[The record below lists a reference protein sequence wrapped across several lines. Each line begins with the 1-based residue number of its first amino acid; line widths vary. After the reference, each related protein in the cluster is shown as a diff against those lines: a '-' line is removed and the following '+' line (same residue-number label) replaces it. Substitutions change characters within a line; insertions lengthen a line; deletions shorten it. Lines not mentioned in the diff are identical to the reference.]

1 MRPVRHLHLG
11 AAFVM
16 SAVLTF
22 AQSGI
27 GPVTS
32 AVPQARHHIAH
43 PPTLIAPQY
52 KLKEIVNGFA
62 PLENPSGI
70 ITNFGF
76 LNDFP
81 PQPIEATKTC
91 IGCSRRLGLDF
102 PR

>member
-1 MRPVRHLHLG
+1 MLPVRHLHLS

-27 GPVTS
+27 GPVTT

-43 PPTLIAPQY
+43 PPTLIASQY